1 MNEIKID
8 SVTYSKLYQ
17 KMKNEG
23 IEKSISI
30 DIYVQNILNDIVKD
44 ISSKKNILTKNL
56 ASTGGYEGGF

>member
-44 ISSKKNILTKNL
+44 IKLEPSPLPKAKAVKRI
-56 ASTGGYEGGF
+56 F

>member
-30 DIYVQNILNDIVKD
+30 DIYVQNILKI
-44 ISSKKNILTKNL
+44 
-56 ASTGGYEGGF
+56 

>member
-1 MNEIKID
+1 MKEIKID

-30 DIYVQNILNDIVKD
+30 DVYVQNILNDIVKD
-44 ISSKKNILTKNL
+44 VKLEPSSFPKAKAVKRI
-56 ASTGGYEGGF
+56 F